1 MYQKYYFKMYDFV
14 FFRKVGGG
22 GQCFRFIRKVNVSDF
37 PIYVK
42 RKGTIFLFHPEIG
55 FITNNFISQ
64 PIYFTF
70 FI

>member
-1 MYQKYYFKMYDFV
+1 MTLYFLG
-14 FFRKVGGG
+14 RLGGGG
-22 GQCFRFIRKVNVSDF
+22 GQCFRFIWKVNVSDF